1 MTCFYDSAIGAAVR
15 FVRLAMGANRGLV
28 GRDVVSVGEVK
39 GQVRNVIIACRVMEP
54 ELSYLVAE
62 AKRDGNGAEIFYIE
76 QALHRTPEKLIV
88 TVQQKIR
95 QEMAGAARIVLGY
108 GLCAKG
114 IVGPSDRELII
125 PRCHDCIALF
135 IGSPDCYME
144 LFRKNPG
151 TYYLTPGWV
160 AEKKDPLGIIE
171 ENVPRFGRAT
181 AHWVMEEELKHYT
194 HIALIDTGVAEMA
207 PLRARAMENASVLK
221 KRYEEI
227 PGNLDYLRELLRGP
241 YSDEK
246 FLRLGT
252 GEKFTQE
259 LLG

>member
-1 MTCFYDSAIGAAVR
+1 
-15 FVRLAMGANRGLV
+15 
-28 GRDVVSVGEVK
+28 
-39 GQVRNVIIACRVMEP
+39 MEP
-54 ELSYLVAE
+54 ELSYLVAGE
-62 AKRDGNGAEIFYIE
+62 KRDSNGREIFYLE
-76 QALHRTPEKLIV
+76 QALHRTPDKLIA

-95 QEMAGAARIVLGY
+95 QEMPGAARIVLGY

-114 IVGPSDRELII
+114 ILGGAAMGPELII

-135 IGSPDCYME
+135 LGSPNRHLE
-144 LFRKNPG
+144 IFRENPG

-171 ENVPRFGRAT
+171 ENVPRYGRKT

-194 HIALIDTGVAEMA
+194 HIALIDTGVEEMA

-227 PGNLDYLRELLRGP
+227 PGNLDYFRELLRGP
-241 YSDEK
+241 YPDEK
-246 FLRLGT
+246 FLRLGP